1 MRKAIRNVSPAR
13 AIRTLVSMILGSILS
28 VSTPPAREKKMIA
41 AAGRPFTIPTQSLE
55 SVISSTSHPM
65 TIVNIWAPINVQP
78 IAQAKVAKVP
88 DTQSLEYGGLP
99 HCNGRHPC
107 PRDAVLYYLSQSH
120 CLGTSFRFARADR
133 PLPTTASK
141 ASTCT
146 LDGQEGMSHRTEYVT
161 LR

>member
-88 DTQSLEYGGLP
+88 DTQANGTVGLP
-99 HCNGRHPC
+99 TERC
-107 PRDAVLYYLSQSH
+107 
-120 CLGTSFRFARADR
+120 ARSGSGNLNRGISGIAA
-133 PLPTTASK
+133 LI
-141 ASTCT
+141 
-146 LDGQEGMSHRTEYVT
+146 EGMIVLSETGARDEQTT
-161 LR
+161 PP